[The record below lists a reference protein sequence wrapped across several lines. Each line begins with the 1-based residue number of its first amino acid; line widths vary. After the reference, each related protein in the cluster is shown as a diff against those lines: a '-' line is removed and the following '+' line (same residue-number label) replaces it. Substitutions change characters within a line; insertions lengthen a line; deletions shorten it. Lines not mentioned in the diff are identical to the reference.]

1 MAGNLVKFNQRQCK
15 VNNVHKIEDEINE
28 VDCKMQNDKM
38 VNWDEEKQ
46 KLEIEKLKL
55 IKELDDSR
63 TALIT
68 EIKKNNISRLKKIN
82 AMFDQ

>member
-28 VDCKMQNDKM
+28 VDCKIQNDKM

-63 TALIT
+63 AALIT

>member
-1 MAGNLVKFNQRQCK
+1 LAGNLVKFNQRQCK

-28 VDCKMQNDKM
+28 VDCKIQNDKM

-63 TALIT
+63 AALIT

>member
-28 VDCKMQNDKM
+28 VDCKIQNDKM